1 MLKTVSSITNA
12 IGALNYKGT
21 WNASTNSPALASGAG
36 TKGDYYVVS
45 VAGSTSL
52 DGISNWGVG
61 DWATFNGSVWQR
73 VEGGADLNGV
83 NLTVTNDGYLNGV
96 RVGRGGISP
105 HSSDTCVGAGAL
117 AAKTGGFGA
126 TAVGN
131 GALAALTTGQQIVA
145 VGSGAL
151 ASGQTSQAS
160 VAVGHSSLNAT
171 TGSFETAIGYQ
182 TGRVSTGG
190 GVAFAAGY
198 NALSGLTTG
207 SGIAIGVNTGAN
219 ATTATDILIIG
230 TNSDV
235 SNVGSA
241 GEIVV
246 GHGLTAKGNNTA
258 FIGGTAGAYNGKNV
272 TTWETVSDER
282 IKRNIVDAGKGLTE
296 LMQLRVR
303 NFQYKE
309 ESDMPRDEHGTLMA
323 SGLNPEKQITG
334 FVAQEIRAVL
344 PECVTENSNGL
355 LSVSVDPVI
364 YVMLTS
370 IQQLKAELDAAKLE
384 IQSLK
389 GN

>member
-1 MLKTVSSITNA
+1 MADLKISQLSAATTP
-12 IGALNYKGT
+12 L
-21 WNASTNSPALASGAG
+21 AG
-36 TKGDYYVVS
+36 TEVLPIVQSGSTKKVATDDLTVKNVRSNATTGILQ
-45 VAGSTSL
+45 VAGPATGTTRVMTTPNANFTAART
-52 DGISNWGVG
+52 DDAQTFAGDQTFSN
-61 DWATFNGSVWQR
+61 DALINS
-73 VEGGADLNGV
+73 
-83 NLTVTNDGYLNGV
+83 V

-131 GALAALTTGQQIVA
+131 DALAALTTGQQIVA

-182 TGRVSTGG
+182 TGRLSTGG

-309 ESDMPRDEHGTLMA
+309 ETDMPKDEFGTLMA

-364 YVMLTS
+364 YVMIKA
-370 IQQLKAELDAAKLE
+370 IQDLKAELDTYK
-384 IQSLK
+384 STHP
-389 GN
+389 